1 MGTDTSRSALFE
13 FLDYLSDK
21 GLMAK
26 ATVSARKASA
36 GKVLSVLSDDEAKN
50 VINIDLDDI
59 MTRFQNLKG
68 KTYTPGSLNTYQS
81 RTKSALD
88 DFESYLQNPM
98 GFRPSTQ
105 TRDRK
110 SKSNNAGSSKRKKEK
125 LEDTSTNE
133 PTHRASIHP
142 PSASILPIPI
152 RSDVTVHV
160 QGLPYDL
167 TETEAN
173 KIANVIRAMATPA

>member
-1 MGTDTSRSALFE
+1 METDRSRDSLFD
-13 FLDYLSDK
+13 FLDYLANK

-26 ATVSARKASA
+26 TTIAARKASA
-36 GKVLSVLSDDEAKN
+36 SKVLGVLSEDEATD
-50 VINIDLDDI
+50 VINIDLDDV
-59 MTRFQNLKG
+59 MNRFQNLKG
-68 KTYTPGSLNTYQS
+68 KNYKPGSLNTYQS

-88 DFESYLQNPM
+88 DFATYLQNPM
-98 GFRPSTQ
+98 GFRPSAH

-110 SKSNNAGSSKRKKEK
+110 SKSGTKDSSKKQENDQKNNSAE
-125 LEDTSTNE
+125 S
-133 PTHRASIHP
+133 PTYRSPIP

-152 RSDVTVHV
+152 RPDVTVHI

-167 TETEAN
+167 SENEAN